1 MKRPLVLFYILVFYV
16 LLQFSWWAYL
26 LIELNDDV
34 YRNKIELLENKHHDV
49 ISLNREKA
57 RFERDLHKSWQ
68 MVLGEGTVFLI
79 LLLVGIYITR
89 HAFRREEVLNRQ
101 QRNFLLSI
109 THEFKS
115 PLAAVKLNLQTIQKR
130 HLEDQ
135 QKEDV
140 LRKAIMETE
149 RIETLVEKSL
159 MATSFEDNNNELENE
174 LINLSDLIHRVVS
187 DHIDRRDPVHNIIHH
202 IAPSIFIKGDSIAFV
217 SLIVNM
223 IENAEK
229 YSPPGTTIEIR
240 LTRNNQE
247 ALITISDQGIG
258 IPDNERKKIFEKFYR
273 IGNEDTRRTKGTGL
287 GLYIVKHVVDLH
299 KGKITINT
307 NKPNGSIFIMTFP
320 LANA

>member
-149 RIETLVEKSL
+149 RIETL
-159 MATSFEDNNNELENE
+159 
-174 LINLSDLIHRVVS
+174 
-187 DHIDRRDPVHNIIHH
+187 
-202 IAPSIFIKGDSIAFV
+202 
-217 SLIVNM
+217 
-223 IENAEK
+223 
-229 YSPPGTTIEIR
+229 GTR
-240 LTRNNQE
+240 
-247 ALITISDQGIG
+247 
-258 IPDNERKKIFEKFYR
+258 
-273 IGNEDTRRTKGTGL
+273 
-287 GLYIVKHVVDLH
+287 
-299 KGKITINT
+299 
-307 NKPNGSIFIMTFP
+307 P
-320 LANA
+320 L